1 MGQTS
6 VTSAPVRAFP
16 GKLADSSVRDIDSAR
31 VDAAAGIAPG
41 LVVLRTT
48 AGDKAAGF
56 PADITADVDAI
67 KTNIASSA
75 SIQNLAVGDFNGV
88 IGAGRIWPPATVTL
102 VLSNNANWD
111 ATVAT
116 LSGLDENGLPVSES
130 LTIPDTGNTTVTS
143 TRFYSR
149 VTGLT
154 IPAQSGAAGTAT
166 LGVSASRTLD
176 GTDVLGVSI
185 LDESKTLEVTGSNA
199 NNEVHEDETVMEVL
213 KRGHI
218 FVTPETS
225 YRVGD
230 VPLVRLIAGVGE
242 TLGRVR
248 TNSTDS
254 GDCVPWRGAYFISS
268 GNANTPGILRI
279 K

>member
-16 GKLADSSVRDIDSAR
+16 GQPARGEVDLDDAR
-31 VDAAAGIAPG
+31 VDNVGGIAPG
-41 LVVLRTT
+41 LVVLRTSNGDRT
-48 AGDKAAGF
+48 AGFGDISAA
-56 PADITADVDAI
+56 PSAI
-67 KTNIASSA
+67 KTNIASSL
-75 SIQNLAVGDFNGV
+75 SVQNLVTGDFNGT
-88 IGAGRIWPPATVTL
+88 IGAGRIFPPALVTL

-116 LSGLDENGLPVSES
+116 LSGLDQDGLPVSES
-130 LTIPDTGNTTVTS
+130 LTIPDTGNATLTS

-149 VTGLT
+149 VTALS
-154 IPAQSGAAGTAT
+154 IPAQSGVGGTAT

-176 GTDVLGVSI
+176 GGDVLGVSY
-185 LDESKTLEVTGSNA
+185 LDSAKTLEASTSNA
-199 NNEVHEDETVMEVL
+199 NNEVYEDDTVMKVV
-213 KRGHI
+213 KRGI
-218 FVTPETS
+218 VYVKPETA

-230 VPLVRLIAGVGE
+230 CPLVRLIAGGGE

-254 GDCVPWRGAYFISS
+254 GDCVAWRKARFVTS
-268 GNANTPGILRI
+268 GIADSIGELEVFLP
-279 K
+279 